1 MSEQRLDQLER
12 RLSELEREIAA
23 IRQEIRKERLVI
35 REPKPVKV
43 DTVIATEATGVNAS
57 SGPEAKIALFM
68 ERFSGPLD
76 VYARRWTSRRTGK
89 SGWSPATR
97 QGFYSKDTTPKDYLP
112 FTADT
117 VNAHLRRGC
126 DHIGLYVML
135 PNDTCKLLDCD
146 FDDGTWK

>member
-23 IRQEIRKERLVI
+23 IRQEIRQERLVLP
-35 REPKPVKV
+35 EPEPVKV

-68 ERFSGPLD
+68 ERFSGRLD
-76 VYARRWTSRRTGK
+76 VYARRWTSRKTGK

-112 FTADT
+112 
-117 VNAHLRRGC
+117 
-126 DHIGLYVML
+126 
-135 PNDTCKLLDCD
+135 
-146 FDDGTWK
+146 